1 MGSIRGFFRGLHGMM
16 TRLATKDV
24 GDIFYCLFNL
34 TEKCVCIHV
43 FTDKNPQPV
52 NSWAL
57 HMN

>member
-34 TEKCVCIHV
+34 TENVYVYMYSLTKIP
-43 FTDKNPQPV
+43 N
-52 NSWAL
+52 L
-57 HMN
+57 